1 MVGAAQYLD
10 DEIDWVLS
18 AVVGKK
24 KQSYIQTHFHEKF
37 GRHLNHNQ
45 IRYIKNKYGKDP
57 RFNSPLVNA
66 RPPRVAVSPK
76 LGGGGGGGGRK
87 EHNDEGEQ
95 DDENDVNL
103 RSPSRAGP
111 SSQHKVGERRREL
124 KDEAATTTTPRM
136 KRKRSVDE
144 SSDLSERLVKRI
156 TGPQRADSRPE
167 AAASRESTPRA
178 AQGRTPLQQW
188 KRSTNTTGLQPSS
201 LGVQSSSPLALSL
214 ADNYFDTTLQTG
226 GHSNLPAQQQ
236 LDTLPFLHT
245 TDMWTAPV
253 QPQDTWPAGNL
264 AALPSGGDSAVPD
277 AYMSVYPAL
286 PATTMEDLYR
296 PVEQT
301 AGIMSQMPVTTQYQL
316 QMPSNQPM
324 PYSTLQF
331 SPALPDLAP
340 SPFQHHVEQQQLQHP
355 SQRTHSGQH
364 HQYPV
369 DASSFS
375 HLPVSETQATPNL
388 GNNNNNNNNSNN
400 HSVITYQP
408 MPTFQEL
415 STGTPSAQH
424 ITNLPILTVGGVAE
438 NH

>member
-1 MVGAAQYLD
+1 
-10 DEIDWVLS
+10 
-18 AVVGKK
+18 
-24 KQSYIQTHFHEKF
+24 
-37 GRHLNHNQ
+37 
-45 IRYIKNKYGKDP
+45 
-57 RFNSPLVNA
+57 
-66 RPPRVAVSPK
+66 
-76 LGGGGGGGGRK
+76 
-87 EHNDEGEQ
+87 
-95 DDENDVNL
+95 
-103 RSPSRAGP
+103 
-111 SSQHKVGERRREL
+111 
-124 KDEAATTTTPRM
+124 M

-144 SSDLSERLVKRI
+144 SSDLGERLVKRI

-167 AAASRESTPRA
+167 ATATLESAPRT

-188 KRSTNTTGLQPSS
+188 KRSTNTTGLQPPS

-214 ADNYFDTTLQTG
+214 ADNYFDTLQTG
-226 GHSNLPAQQQ
+226 GHSSLPTQQQ

-253 QPQDTWPAGNL
+253 QPQSTWPTGSL
-264 AALPSGGDSAVPD
+264 AALPSGGDSSVPD

-324 PYSTLQF
+324 PFSTLQF

-340 SPFQHHVEQQQLQHP
+340 PPFQHHLEQQQELQHP
-355 SQRTHSGQH
+355 SQRTQSGQH
-364 HQYPV
+364 QQYPI
-369 DASSFS
+369 DASPFP

-388 GNNNNNNNNSNN
+388 GNNNNNNNNN
-400 HSVITYQP
+400 HLSIIPYQP
-408 MPTFQEL
+408 MPTLQEL
-415 STGTPSAQH
+415 PTGTPSAQH

>member
-1 MVGAAQYLD
+1 M
-10 DEIDWVLS
+10 
-18 AVVGKK
+18 
-24 KQSYIQTHFHEKF
+24 
-37 GRHLNHNQ
+37 
-45 IRYIKNKYGKDP
+45 
-57 RFNSPLVNA
+57 
-66 RPPRVAVSPK
+66 
-76 LGGGGGGGGRK
+76 
-87 EHNDEGEQ
+87 
-95 DDENDVNL
+95 
-103 RSPSRAGP
+103 
-111 SSQHKVGERRREL
+111 
-124 KDEAATTTTPRM
+124 
-136 KRKRSVDE
+136 
-144 SSDLSERLVKRI
+144 
-156 TGPQRADSRPE
+156 
-167 AAASRESTPRA
+167 
-178 AQGRTPLQQW
+178 
-188 KRSTNTTGLQPSS
+188 
-201 LGVQSSSPLALSL
+201 
-214 ADNYFDTTLQTG
+214 
-226 GHSNLPAQQQ
+226 
-236 LDTLPFLHT
+236 
-245 TDMWTAPV
+245 